1 MDAMDQ
7 QLDFDRLLEIA
18 AGRRPAAL
26 SDWFAL
32 PLSVE
37 QAQCLSDMA
46 RRGLQQG
53 LVQGVPRFQSQL
65 MLAIGRYWLSSGERA
80 ELDNLAVVARGVE
93 QQALVALVTGQLLVS
108 SRRPG
113 GRLALERGFQL
124 AAPLLSAEGYLML
137 MKRHALLAS
146 LGETE
151 RTQPPLSLAE
161 LVLEAQVIQCLR
173 KGQRQLPDSRN
184 DHHDTLD

>member
-1 MDAMDQ
+1 MDQ
-7 QLDFDRLLEIA
+7 QLDFESLLEIA
-18 AGRRPAAL
+18 AGHRPAAL

-37 QAQCLSDMA
+37 QEQCLSDMA

-53 LVQGVPRFQSQL
+53 LVQGVPRFQCQL
-65 MLAIGRYWLSSGERA
+65 IQAIGRYWLSGGVRA

-113 GRLALERGFQL
+113 GRQALERGFQL

-151 RTQPPLSLAE
+151 RPQPPLSLAE
-161 LVLEAQVIQCLR
+161 LVVEAQVIQRLR
-173 KGQRQLPDSRN
+173 KGRHQVPDNCN
-184 DHHDTLD
+184 DHRDTLD